1 MTSASSTPPTPEL
14 DVLVIGG
21 GAAGLSGAIM
31 LARSRRRV
39 EVIDSGDPR
48 NAPAA
53 GVHGLLGHDGI
64 SPLALL
70 ERARGE
76 LEGFGGTISR
86 ATVVAARPTGAT
98 FTVDL
103 DDGGTRT
110 ARRLLIATG
119 LRDELPEI
127 SGLRERWGRDVIH
140 CPYCHGWE
148 ARDQRIGVIATGP
161 FAAHQALLFRQ
172 LSDDVLVIAP
182 EPGSVSDDDRRRLDA
197 RGIAVFVGEPHE
209 VVVVDDRVRGLSLS
223 NGSTVERDVLVVG
236 APMRARLDGLDGL
249 GLVVD
254 ELPGGFGT
262 VLRVDNLGKTSVAG
276 VRAAGN
282 VADPSAQVGAAAA
295 AGAMAG
301 AQLNAE
307 LVELDI
313 ESALSIA

>member
-1 MTSASSTPPTPEL
+1 MTSEHSAPPPPDL

-53 GVHGLLGHDGI
+53 GVHGLLGHDGVN
-64 SPLALL
+64 PLALL
-70 ERARGE
+70 QRGRDE
-76 LEGFGGTISR
+76 LESFGGAITR
-86 ATVVAARPTGAT
+86 ATVVAARAT
-98 FTVDL
+98 VAGFAVELNDCS
-103 DDGGTRT
+103 TRT

-127 SGLRERWGRDVIH
+127 SGLRERWGHDVIH

-148 ARDQRIGVIATGP
+148 VRDQRIGVIATGP

-182 EPGSVSDDDRRRLDA
+182 EPDSVSADDRHKLAA
-197 RGIAVFVGEPHE
+197 RGIDVVTGKPHE
-209 VVVVDDRVRGLSLS
+209 VVVVDDRVRGLAVAD
-223 NGSTVERDVLVVG
+223 GSTVERDVLVVG
-236 APMRARLDGLDGL
+236 APMHARLDGLAHL
-249 GLVVD
+249 GLEVE
-254 ELPGGFGT
+254 ELMGGVGT
-262 VLRVDNLGKTSVAG
+262 VVRADRFGRTSVDG

-282 VADPSAQVGAAAA
+282 VVDPSAQVGAAAA
-295 AGAMAG
+295 GGAMAG

-307 LVELDI
+307 LVDLDLEI
-313 ESALSIA
+313 LLREH

>member
-1 MTSASSTPPTPEL
+1 MTDAHATAPTPEL

-39 EVIDSGDPR
+39 EVIDCGDPR

-64 SPLALL
+64 NPLALL
-70 ERARGE
+70 ERGRAE
-76 LEGFGGTISR
+76 LEGFGGSVTR
-86 ATVVAARPTGAT
+86 ATVVAARATGAG

-103 DDGGTRT
+103 TDGGSRT

-119 LRDELPEI
+119 LRDELPAI
-127 SGLRERWGRDVIH
+127 SGLRGRWGRDVIH

-148 ARDQRIGVIATGP
+148 VRDQRIGVIATGP

-182 EPGSVSDDDRRRLDA
+182 EPDRVSDDDRRRLAA
-197 RGIAVFVGEPHE
+197 RGVEVVVGEPHE
-209 VVVVDDRVRGLSLS
+209 VVIVDDQVRGLELGD
-223 NGSTVERDVLVVG
+223 GSIVERDVLVVG

-249 GLVVD
+249 GLEVD
-254 ELPGGFGT
+254 DLPGGFGT
-262 VLRVDNLGKTSVAG
+262 VLRVGPLGTTSVDG

-313 ESALSIA
+313 QRALSST